1 MSKVE
6 SQGVTYAFVRGS
18 LKASLSTLNFTT
30 DGFWQRLGERETIE
44 RITVCVKMADPI
56 THPDPIQHA

>member
-1 MSKVE
+1 
-6 SQGVTYAFVRGS
+6 